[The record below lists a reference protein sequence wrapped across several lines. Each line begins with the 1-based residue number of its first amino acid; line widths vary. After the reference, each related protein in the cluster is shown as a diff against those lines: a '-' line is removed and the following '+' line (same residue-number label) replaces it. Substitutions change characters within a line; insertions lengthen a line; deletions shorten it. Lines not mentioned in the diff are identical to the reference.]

1 MSLIAD
7 TQQTPLKNESFM
19 KAHLA
24 STTLGSSTKIA
35 NLNESGEKRGTP
47 HCLGLC
53 SDAMNMATKI
63 LNKTLNGKS
72 KVFC

>member
-35 NLNESGEKRGTP
+35 NLNESVRGKEGNSSLP
-47 HCLGLC
+47 RALQ
-53 SDAMNMATKI
+53 
-63 LNKTLNGKS
+63 
-72 KVFC
+72 